1 MKVQTYA
8 SACALLALFCPS
20 PSDAQELSEAQ
31 VIEKFLSDSPYAR
44 EARARAAAVRAE
56 AAGRTLLPN
65 PTALASR
72 EGAGYA
78 AFFQIEQ
85 QLPISGR
92 RNLLNQAGTA
102 AVGVTEAESATV
114 LWALR
119 TDLRSVFYRL
129 VAAQRR
135 ELVLSDAMR

>member
-8 SACALLALFCPS
+8 SACALLALFSAAPT
-20 PSDAQELSEAQ
+20 DGQELSEAQ

-65 PTALASR
+65 PIALSSR

-78 AFFQIEQ
+78 AFFA
-85 QLPISGR
+85 SGKR
-92 RNLLNQAGTA
+92 REKVRAMTGSVQ
-102 AVGVTEAESATV
+102 SAN
-114 LWALR
+114 
-119 TDLRSVFYRL
+119 LRSTD
-129 VAAQRR
+129 RR
-135 ELVLSDAMR
+135 